1 MPCTTVCAARRIPQ
15 PRCLGH
21 FEEFHARALHSLA
34 ITDAHSEDRRPGF
47 ILVSARD
54 ATKRDR
60 GNSDELQDLTC
71 TIADHPTH

>member
-1 MPCTTVCAARRIPQ
+1 MPGPCTAWRSPARIQ
-15 PRCLGH
+15 
-21 FEEFHARALHSLA
+21 
-34 ITDAHSEDRRPGF
+34 DRRPGF
-47 ILVSARD
+47 ILLSARD